1 MKGKLLFISIIVG
14 LFSFSFAAAN
24 YSVDYQVTG
33 LQAGEFSGNSS
44 NYSASYIFPF
54 SPQSA
59 IGSNYSATVGIE
71 LLGLALPN
79 TINNLICSIGN
90 MTLSGLQTINN
101 QYSTITTPFA
111 MGLTVIL
118 GIIFILSGVIL
129 LWHYALK
136 NMPGWPR
143 IQLPRIKI

>member
-1 MKGKLLFISIIVG
+1 MIPKILLVIVS
-14 LFSFSFAAAN
+14 LLLVNNIFAAPN
-24 YSVDYQVTG
+24 YTFEYQVTG
-33 LQAGEFSGNSS
+33 LQSGEFSGNSS
-44 NYSASYIFPF
+44 NYSASYIFPY
-54 SPQSA
+54 SPQQA
-59 IGSNYSATVGIE
+59 NGSNYSATVGIE

-143 IQLPRIKI
+143 IQLPRIRI